1 MQFYANMTLTCFFF
15 HERTSDSWRGGGI
28 DKGADW
34 TWEVLKISK
43 AQQAECIQDGEK
55 KKQDCQLATC

>member
-15 HERTSDSWRGGGI
+15 QELTSDSWRGGGI

-34 TWEVLKISK
+34 TWEVPPPLVI
-43 AQQAECIQDGEK
+43 
-55 KKQDCQLATC
+55 ATQKYGLNTVPTPTVA